1 MIRLS
6 VLLVLAI
13 RLIGPMVLC
22 AGADALTISWDD
34 LKSTVGARPVVIVV
48 DRSTEVYGTVVGQ
61 DDSGIVIAVTKSKP
75 GDVYPHGRESRLDR
89 SAITRMAVVT
99 DPLRTRW
106 RWAGV
111 AGGYVAGAGL
121 GVLAG
126 GGEQDPRLFIGM
138 LGGAILGY
146 HWGKALDKQTTEIRF
161 LETAPARG
169 AAKPRA
175 ALLPPYLANGANT
188 GREEAG
194 WD

>member
-1 MIRLS
+1 MLRLS

-13 RLIGPMVLC
+13 RLIGPMVFC
-22 AGADALTISWDD
+22 AGADALTISWGD
-34 LKSTVGARPVVIVV
+34 LRSTVGPRPVVIVV
-48 DRSTEVYGTVVGQ
+48 DSSTQVHGTAVGQ
-61 DDSGIVIAVTKSKP
+61 DDSGVVIAVTKSKP
-75 GDVYPHGRESRLDR
+75 ADVYPHGRESRLDR

-126 GGEQDPRLFIGM
+126 GGEQDPRVFIGM

-146 HWGKALDKQTTEIRF
+146 HWGKALDKQTTEILF

-169 AAKPRA
+169 AAKPQA
-175 ALLPPYLANGANT
+175 ALLPPYLTNAANT
-188 GREEAG
+188 SREEAG